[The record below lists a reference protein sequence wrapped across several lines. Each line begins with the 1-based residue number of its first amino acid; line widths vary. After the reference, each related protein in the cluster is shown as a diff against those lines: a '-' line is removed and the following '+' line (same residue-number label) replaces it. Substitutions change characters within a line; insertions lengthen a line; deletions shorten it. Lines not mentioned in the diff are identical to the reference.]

1 MTDAMEDVERIRDKR
16 IYSECRLEKLKEKD
30 RLQDVEVDGMV
41 IFKRF
46 LNQ

>member
-1 MTDAMEDVERIRDKR
+1 MQAMEDVERIRDKR
-16 IYSECRLEKLKEKD
+16 IYAECRLEKLKAKY

>member
-1 MTDAMEDVERIRDKR
+1 MEDVERIRDKR
-16 IYSECRLEKLKEKD
+16 IYAECWLENLKEKD
-30 RLQDVEVDGMV
+30 RLQDVEVDGEV